1 MDPVRRL
8 KELMTAVK
16 DGKMKAILDDASPY
30 RMDDFQ
36 AMFEKQMSHTAHGKL
51 VLQIK
56 GDAQPQG
63 KGHSAEEEDVDEK
76 EQCAVSSDV
85 KGVGAEEA
93 GNPDEQDK

>member
-8 KELMTAVK
+8 KELMTAVR

-30 RMDDFQ
+30 QMDDFQ

-63 KGHSAEEEDVDEK
+63 KGQSAEEEDVDEK
-76 EQCAVSSDV
+76 EQCADG